1 MKFRF
6 KKKRNFEESTSVQLK
21 LIAQASENPPNT
33 NFTCTD
39 MFIIIIIYYPQA
51 SNQSTI
57 TWFFWKLRISAIR
70 EIKIIFSLIF
80 ALLFSINSMKSQS
93 LVLCFLIPKI
103 WSRVKNFRG
112 LKYFCWIIFRIEK
125 CYRVKNFVGSNKWLV
140 TSNFVGIIIF
150 IRVDD
155 PKISATGRILY
166 YK

>member
-1 MKFRF
+1 MTKVAIYSDAPKLQFMKFRF

-57 TWFFWKLRISAIR
+57 TWFFWKLRNSAIR
-70 EIKIIFSLIF
+70 EIKIILTFE
-80 ALLFSINSMKSQS
+80 LLFSINSMKSQS
-93 LVLCFLIPKI
+93 LVLCFLIHKI

-112 LKYFCWIIFRIEK
+112 LKYF
-125 CYRVKNFVGSNKWLV
+125 
-140 TSNFVGIIIF
+140 
-150 IRVDD
+150 
-155 PKISATGRILY
+155 
-166 YK
+166 